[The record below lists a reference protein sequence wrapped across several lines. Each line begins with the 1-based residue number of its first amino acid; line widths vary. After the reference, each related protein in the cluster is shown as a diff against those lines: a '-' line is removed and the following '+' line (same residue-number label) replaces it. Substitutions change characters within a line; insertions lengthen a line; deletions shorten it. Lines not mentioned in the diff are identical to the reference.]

1 MREHLKSAGA
11 NFCLRGEK
19 SRGKFSTGG
28 GLSAGGRSQ

>member
-1 MREHLKSAGA
+1 MREQFERAGA

-28 GLSAGGRSQ
+28 GLSVDGRSQ